1 MESVLRGLGRKY
13 HAQIVKYGT
22 VVGAFVLLQCSDRN
36 VSSQAYSWLQG
47 IGVDELPLKNPVP
60 PSKVI
65 EALSWLISL
74 TGPIVLAVDQLDPIV
89 SYHNLIASGSDA
101 LDDDEERQA
110 QTIIE
115 GLCRGLSEIFEVTL
129 RTTTVLSCLEA
140 TWQILTGRALR
151 SFEGRFNDPI
161 LLAPITAAQ
170 AAGDLITARTTE
182 TYQRLR
188 FNPPYPSWPI
198 AKEAFATAVGLP
210 PRDVLRRC
218 DAHRRKCIA
227 NQKVIELKSFAGA
240 ALPPVPK
247 PTADSSLDTRLT
259 ALRTAANVAGLCDEE
274 HEEELSDLLLTAL
287 ECYCMQT
294 ELSDNVDLAVEGD
307 PHKRKPALHARLRRI
322 YREEGDREEHHC
334 FRAIPH
340 ANAIAFQSRLKAA
353 MTAAGIDMSLP
364 FRHLFVIRLTALPS
378 GARTQQL
385 CDTFKK
391 AGGKFVSL
399 SDDDL
404 GLLVALQTMF
414 KERPEGFE
422 PWLKQRKP
430 LCDIAMFRDVGLCG
444 PHADEG
450 LSAAKP
456 KSRPISEPRV
466 TQPSAAKRKQ
476 EAEEPAKPAPPAS
489 IFIGRRLID
498 GQVEQPRYLALDLL
512 PRHTA
517 VLAGS
522 GSGKTVLLRRIIE
535 EAALQGVPAI
545 VLDTNNDLARLGDPW
560 PERLAVW
567 DEVDRDKSKRYT
579 SDGRGGG
586 LDSRHRWRQI
596 NHARAH
602 AGFRSGSG

>member
-1 MESVLRGLGRKY
+1 MESVLRGLGRKH

-140 TWQILTGRALR
+140 TWQILTDRALR

-218 DAHRRKCIA
+218 DAHRRTCIA

-247 PTADSSLDTRLT
+247 PTPDSSLDIRFT

-294 ELSDNVDLAVEGD
+294 ELSDNVDLAVTQ
-307 PHKRKPALHARLRRI
+307 AQACIARAAPQGRGR
-322 YREEGDREEHHC
+322 
-334 FRAIPH
+334 
-340 ANAIAFQSRLKAA
+340 SR
-353 MTAAGIDMSLP
+353 
-364 FRHLFVIRLTALPS
+364 
-378 GARTQQL
+378 GA
-385 CDTFKK
+385 
-391 AGGKFVSL
+391 S
-399 SDDDL
+399 
-404 GLLVALQTMF
+404 
-414 KERPEGFE
+414 
-422 PWLKQRKP
+422 
-430 LCDIAMFRDVGLCG
+430 
-444 PHADEG
+444 
-450 LSAAKP
+450 
-456 KSRPISEPRV
+456 
-466 TQPSAAKRKQ
+466 
-476 EAEEPAKPAPPAS
+476 
-489 IFIGRRLID
+489 
-498 GQVEQPRYLALDLL
+498 LL
-512 PRHTA
+512 PRHSPRQRHCLSVKA
-517 VLAGS
+517 QSGDDRGRHRYVLALPALVRHS
-522 GSGKTVLLRRIIE
+522 PQCTTQRRKGLSSF
-535 EAALQGVPAI
+535 A
-545 VLDTNNDLARLGDPW
+545 THSRRLV
-560 PERLAVW
+560 A
-567 DEVDRDKSKRYT
+567 S
-579 SDGRGGG
+579 S
-586 LDSRHRWRQI
+586 
-596 NHARAH
+596 
-602 AGFRSGSG
+602 FRSATTI